1 MSYDLL
7 FNLGLNT
14 CRETNIILLKFKT
27 YLINSIQNKFIYLS
41 FSNSG
46 LFKCLVFEYVIH
58 NCQYFDLNL

>member
-27 YLINSIQNKFIYLS
+27 YLINYIKKSVFIYH
-41 FSNSG
+41 
-46 LFKCLVFEYVIH
+46 LVILGY
-58 NCQYFDLNL
+58 LNLPNF

>member
-27 YLINSIQNKFIYLS
+27 YLINSFQKKNYLS
-41 FSNSG
+41 FSNFG
-46 LFKCLVFEYVIH
+46 LFKFV
-58 NCQYFDLNL
+58 YFLNMLYTIANTLI